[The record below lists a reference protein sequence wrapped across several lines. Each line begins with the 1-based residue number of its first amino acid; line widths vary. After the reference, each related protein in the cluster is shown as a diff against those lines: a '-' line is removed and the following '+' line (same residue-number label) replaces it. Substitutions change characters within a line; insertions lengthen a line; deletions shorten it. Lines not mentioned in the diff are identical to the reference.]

1 MCQKKLFALLFT
13 ALLFISCKDV
23 IKIEGKWYVDK
34 SQSKNGK
41 LKKPIN
47 KWIEFYP
54 NGTLIGGKRGESK
67 IKNGI
72 WKYVSINNKLI
83 IDSKKKYGGEG
94 IYTLQKLSENEM
106 ILVKDTIKLFF
117 KK

>member
-1 MCQKKLFALLFT
+1 MNHKKLLAILFT
-13 ALLFISCKDV
+13 ALLFISCKDE
-23 IKIEGKWYVDK
+23 IKIEGKWFVDK

-54 NGTLIGGKRGESK
+54 NGTLIGGKRGESE

-72 WKYVSINNKLI
+72 WKYDSINNKLI
-83 IDSKKKYGGEG
+83 VGSKKKYGGEG
-94 IYTLQKLSENEM
+94 IYTLQKISENEM
-106 ILVKDTIKLFF
+106 ILVNDTTKVFF